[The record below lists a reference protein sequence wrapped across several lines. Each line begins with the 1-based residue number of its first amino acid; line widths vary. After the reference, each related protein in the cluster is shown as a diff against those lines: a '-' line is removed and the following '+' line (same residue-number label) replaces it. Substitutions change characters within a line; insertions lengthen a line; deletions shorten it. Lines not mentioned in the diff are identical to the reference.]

1 MLLTPISLAP
11 PAHQRVHGALRI
23 AYARDAQGRTRLA
36 DLYQRAP
43 CRVLFPDVEADEPPQ
58 AVLLTTSG
66 GLTSGDRLDI
76 DIVARQGSRL
86 TVSTQAAEKLYRA
99 LAGEPDAQV
108 AVNLRVEPGAT
119 LEWLAQ
125 ETILF
130 DRSRLRRRIDVE
142 LSTDARL
149 LATESV
155 VFGRSAMGERYESGR
170 LHEAWRVRRNG
181 RLVWADALHLE
192 GPMRAHR
199 ETAFAVGD
207 ASACATL
214 LYAGDDA
221 AALLPALR
229 ERLSE
234 EDAQIAAATSF
245 DGLLIVRMLSA
256 DAARLR
262 EALKRIA
269 AILRSLAL
277 GLPDALPR
285 VWTC

>member
-1 MLLTPISLAP
+1 MLLTPVSLSS

-43 CRVLFPDVEADEPPQ
+43 CRVLFPDVEADAPPQ

-76 DIVARQGSRL
+76 EIVARRNSRL
-86 TVSTQAAEKLYRA
+86 TVATQAAEKLYRA

-108 AVNLRVEPGAT
+108 AVHLRVEPGAT

-130 DRSRLRRRIDVE
+130 DRSRLRRQIDVE
-142 LSTDARL
+142 LSAGARL

-170 LHEAWRVRRNG
+170 LHEAWRLRRDG
-181 RLVWADALHLE
+181 RLVWADALHLQ
-192 GPMRAHR
+192 GGMRVHR
-199 ETAFAVGD
+199 ETAFALGD

-221 AALLPALR
+221 AALLTALR

-245 DGLLIVRMLSA
+245 DGLLIVRLLSA

-269 AILRSLAL
+269 AMLRCLAL

>member
-1 MLLTPISLAP
+1 MLLTPLSLAR
-11 PAHQRVHGALRI
+11 PAHQRVHGAARI
-23 AYARDAQGRTRLA
+23 AYARDAHGRTRLA

-43 CRVLFPDVEADEPPQ
+43 CRVLFPDVEVDEPPQ

-66 GLTSGDRLDI
+66 GLTSGDKLE
-76 DIVARQGSRL
+76 VAISAQAGSRL

-99 LAGEPDAQV
+99 LPGEPDAQV
-108 AVNLRVEPGAT
+108 SVQLKVESGAV

-130 DRSRLRRRIDVE
+130 DRSRLRREIAVE
-142 LSTDARL
+142 LSEDSRL

-155 VFGRSAMGERYESGR
+155 VFGRSAMGERYESGC

-181 RLVWADALHLE
+181 RLIWADALHLA
-192 GPMRAHR
+192 GAMQGHR
-199 ETAFAVGD
+199 ETAFALGD
-207 ASACATL
+207 AAACATVV
-214 LYAGDDA
+214 YAGDDA
-221 AALLPALR
+221 QSLLGTLR
-229 ERLSE
+229 ERLSDD
-234 EDAQIAAATSF
+234 DAQVAAATSF
-245 DGLLIVRMLSA
+245 DGLLIVRLLSN

-269 AILRSLAL
+269 ALLRASAL
-277 GLPDALPR
+277 GLPQALPR

>member
-1 MLLTPISLAP
+1 MLLTSLP
-11 PAHQRVHGALRI
+11 LQRPAHQRVHGAARI
-23 AYARDAQGRTRLA
+23 EYARDAQGRTRLA

-66 GLTSGDRLDI
+66 GLTSGDRLQVSI
-76 DIVARQGSRL
+76 TARAGSRL

-99 LAGEPDAQV
+99 LPGEPDAQV
-108 AVNLRVEPGAT
+108 GVQLQIEAGAV

-130 DRSRLRRRIDVE
+130 DRSRLRREIAVE
-142 LSTDARL
+142 LADDARL

-155 VFGRSAMGERYESGR
+155 VFGRSAMGERFGSGR

-181 RLVWADALHLE
+181 RLVWADALHLDGE
-192 GPMRAHR
+192 MQAHR
-199 ETAFAVGD
+199 VAAFALGD
-207 ASACATL
+207 TVACATI

-221 AALLPALR
+221 RALLGELR

-234 EDAQIAAATSF
+234 DDAQIAAATSF
-245 DGLLIVRMLSA
+245 DGLLIVRLLSA

-269 AILRSLAL
+269 ALLRSLAF
-277 GLPDALPR
+277 GLSKALPR